1 MLKEPDAMPL
11 YHETLI
17 VPAGTLKINAVKVDI
32 KIEQRTIILAG
43 VKFPDGCHDRVHIA
57 GYYGIKQLF
66 PYHSEE
72 SIRGSGETVS
82 TLEWWESRVVPWT
95 LTVKGWSPGTSY
107 SHRIL
112 IRVITLPDAFETPVK
127 LLSRILEKLDIW
139 LWRIFR
145 I

>member
-1 MLKEPDAMPL
+1 MPL
-11 YHETLI
+11 YHQTLI
-17 VPAGTLKINAVKVDI
+17 VPADTLKINAVKVDI

-43 VKFPDGCHDRVHIA
+43 VKFPDGCHDLVHVA

-95 LTVKGWSPGTSY
+95 LTVKGWCPGATY
-107 SHRIL
+107 AHRIL
-112 IRVITLPDAFETPVK
+112 IRVITLPDALETPVK
-127 LLSRILEKLDIW
+127 LLSRILQKLDVW
-139 LWRIFR
+139 LWRIFK